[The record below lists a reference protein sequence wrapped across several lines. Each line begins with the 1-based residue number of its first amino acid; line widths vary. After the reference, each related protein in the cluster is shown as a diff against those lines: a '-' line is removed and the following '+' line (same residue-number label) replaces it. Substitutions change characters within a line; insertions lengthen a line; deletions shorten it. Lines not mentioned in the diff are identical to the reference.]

1 MSFGLFLGAFLGFS
15 ATFEG
20 AEGAAAVAYAEEEE
34 GLEELKAELG
44 FGAEEGQSRDQ
55 WPGFPHL

>member
-1 MSFGLFLGAFLGFS
+1 MSLGLVLGAFFGFS
-15 ATFEG
+15 TAFEG
-20 AEGAAAVAYAEEEE
+20 AEGAEEKG
-34 GLEELKAELG
+34 GLEELEVGLG

>member
-1 MSFGLFLGAFLGFS
+1 MSLGLVLGAFLGFS
-15 ATFEG
+15 AAFEG
-20 AEGAAAVAYAEEEE
+20 AAGAAVWAEEE
-34 GLEELKAELG
+34 GSLEELEVELG